1 MKNILSH
8 KKVLIT
14 GANGGLGAAIAKE
27 LAALKCHL
35 FLTARNHSSLERLA
49 GNLHAI
55 SPAIEIFS
63 ADLTKETELKELE
76 KKVRS
81 TFQSIDILINC
92 AGVFPVASIADST
105 LEEFDACFALNV
117 RAPFFLA
124 KAFLPD
130 MMTRQWGRVV
140 NIGSSSAFSGFKDTS
155 IYCASKHALLGLSR
169 ALYQEMRDSNVRV
182 ISINPGSIKTEMGKK
197 SDDQE
202 FSTFLNPEDIAKYLI
217 FSIAI
222 DSELIA
228 EEIRLNRFVI
238 R

>member
-14 GANGGLGAAIAKE
+14 GANGGLGVAIAKE
-27 LAALKCHL
+27 LATLKCHL
-35 FLTARNHSSLERLA
+35 FLTARNRSSLEQLA
-49 GNLHAI
+49 SDLHEI
-55 SPAIEIFS
+55 SPEVEIFS
-63 ADLTKETELKELE
+63 ADLTKEIELKELE

-92 AGVFPVASIADST
+92 AGVFPVASISEST

-117 RAPFFLA
+117 RAPFFLS

-202 FSTFLNPEDIAKYLI
+202 FSTFLNPEDIAKYLA